1 MKEIR
6 CPKCQS
12 VFQVDEA
19 DYASI
24 VSQVKNAEFNDEL
37 NRRLEEVRKQYA
49 AELKADVMKSEQ
61 TFGQQLSAKDLEIG
75 EKNTE
80 IERLKAQIDS
90 MAQAK
95 ALELAEE
102 MSKKDQEISEL
113 KAKIESTA
121 QAKALEMAG
130 EMNKKDQEISELKAK
145 IESTAQAKALEL
157 AGEMNKKDQEIS
169 ELKAKIESTAQAKA
183 LELAGEMNK
192 KNQEIS
198 ELKAKIESMVQTNA
212 LELAGELAKK
222 DKEISELKSTISQ
235 SKDACQI
242 AVLEEQQKAQDALK
256 EKENK
261 IVELTG
267 MVNQQKN
274 EAALRENNIKET
286 YEIQLKKKQEEV
298 DYYKDLKTRM
308 STKMV
313 GETLEI
319 HCSTEFNRMRPLFP
333 NAYFEKDNDASG
345 GSKGDFIFRDYED
358 GFEYISIMFEMK
370 NEMDQTATK
379 HKNEDFLKKLD
390 DDRRAKKCE
399 FAVLV
404 SLLEPESELYN
415 TGIVDMSHRYPKMY
429 VIRPQFFIPL
439 ITLLVQTSKKS
450 IEYQRQLAIARSQ
463 SVDVTNFESR
473 LNDFKEK
480 FANNYRLASE
490 KFKTAIDEID
500 KSITHLQ
507 KIKEAL
513 VGSERNLRLA
523 NDKADS
529 LTIKKLTYNN
539 PTMKEKFKEARAV
552 EEDEDE

>member
-121 QAKALEMAG
+121 QAKALELAG

-235 SKDACQI
+235 SKDACHI
-242 AVLEEQQKAQDALK
+242 AVLEEQRKAQDALK

-286 YEIQLKKKQEEV
+286 YEIQLKKKQEEI

-390 DDRRAKKCE
+390 EDRKAKKCE

-429 VIRPQFFIPL
+429 VIRPQFFLPL